1 MGIDIDRE
9 MTWLLRE
16 LERSYGERDLVALVE
31 CFSHE
36 AQVTAFGTDA
46 AEKCTGLADLER
58 QFLRD
63 WQRFDAGT
71 LAHTWMAINHH
82 AGVVWA
88 AADITARFTAGDA
101 TWSGQVRSTTVAIPE
116 NGGLR
121 IVHWH
126 VSAPA
131 DIAG

>member
-1 MGIDIDRE
+1 MTADLDRE
-9 MTWLLRE
+9 MTWLLGE
-16 LERSYGERDLVALVE
+16 LERAYAARDLVELAE

-36 AQVTAFGTDA
+36 VQVTAFGTDA
-46 AEKCTGLADLER
+46 AEKCTGIKELER

-63 WQRFDAGT
+63 WQRFDSGSFR
-71 LAHTWMAINHH
+71 HTWTAIGHH
-82 AGVVWA
+82 GGTIWA
-88 AADITARFTAGDA
+88 AADMEATFTSADRTWTGPAR
-101 TWSGQVRSTTVAIPE
+101 SSTVAIPE
-116 NGGLR
+116 DGGLR